1 MPRKVMIVIGS
12 PRKKG
17 NSSVLSK
24 QVAAGAKAGA
34 AKVETFFLH
43 DMNIKPCTACD
54 SCRRNTKT
62 DCVIQDDMQILY
74 PKLKSADA
82 IVIASPIYWFSVSA
96 QTKLFM
102 DRWYGLGDDEGY
114 ALAGKRFGIV
124 LVYAAEDPFVSGAVN
139 ALRMFQDSLRFMKAE
154 IVGMVYGSA
163 WKAGEIRK
171 NKALMEEAYEL
182 GKTIASE

>member
-1 MPRKVMIVIGS
+1 MV
-12 PRKKG
+12 
-17 NSSVLSK
+17 
-24 QVAAGAKAGA
+24 
-34 AKVETFFLH
+34 
-43 DMNIKPCTACD
+43 
-54 SCRRNTKT
+54 
-62 DCVIQDDMQILY
+62 
-74 PKLKSADA
+74 
-82 IVIASPIYWFSVSA
+82 W
-96 QTKLFM
+96 
-102 DRWYGLGDDEGY
+102 GDDEGY